1 MGTRLD
7 LQTEFE
13 DLLGSR
19 NVYFQAPPNIKMIYP
34 CVRYN
39 SSGIDSK
46 YADNNIYNYTRR
58 YEGVV
63 IDPNPDS
70 EIPYNIIQHFP
81 MCILGSPYV
90 ADNLYHFPFTLY
102 Y

>member
-1 MGTRLD
+1 MGTRLE
-7 LQTEFE
+7 LQTELE

-19 NVYFQAPPNIKMIYP
+19 NVYFQAPPNIKMSYP
-34 CVRYN
+34 CIRYA
-39 SSGIDSK
+39 SSGLDTK
-46 YADNNIYNYTRR
+46 RANDQLYVYTKR
-58 YEGVV
+58 YDGII

-70 EIPYNIIQHFP
+70 EIAITILAHFP
-81 MCILGSPYV
+81 MCSLSSSYV